1 MKALKK
7 ICTALMLLAFA
18 FVFASC
24 SNGSDSD
31 DDDSSTNGKPS
42 SDSSTNDKPSS
53 VGKNVLAG
61 NFYQYSQKDDKK
73 TKTITYVFKDDTVTE
88 TEVKH
93 PTGESPKTEI
103 TEYKYTCNAN
113 TGLLYLNIVSWTV
126 DGVKMT
132 SMDDVY
138 KYFAKDFDC
147 TVEEAKEQLGDENIF
162 AENISKCYFVK
173 DDGNILL
180 GDYFGDDNVKNNPVN
195 CISWYN
201 ALVYCNTR
209 SIQEKLNPCYA
220 IGGKTDPS
228 KWGDVPTSNNIT
240 WNAATCDFTANGY
253 RLPTEAEWE
262 WAARGGESYTYAG
275 SYDVNDVAWYTE
287 NTNDTGTRDVKTKKA
302 NGYRL
307 YDMSGN
313 VWEWCWDWYGSIS
326 SDTEGSGPASGSNRC
341 QRGGSWHN
349 YADNA
354 QVAGRGGSFPLIRGY
369 YYGFRLVRNAN

>member
-24 SNGSDSD
+24 SSGSDSD
-31 DDDSSTNGKPS
+31 DDGSSTKVLP
-42 SDSSTNDKPSS
+42 PS

-88 TEVKH
+88 TEVKQ

-138 KYFAKDFDC
+138 KYF
-147 TVEEAKEQLGDENIF
+147 EKEYLGDENMFNEI
-162 AENISKCYFVK
+162 ISKCYFVK

-180 GDYFGDDNVKNNPVN
+180 GDYFDDDEDVEVSKFVYAEDAALRVN
-195 CISWYN
+195 FD
-201 ALVYCNTR
+201 
-209 SIQEKLNPCYA
+209 
-220 IGGKTDPS
+220 GGKIELNGATEASWKIELDAKAKS
-228 KWGDVPTSNNIT
+228 FSGKEVKGSYTVKEKATKTLMELNGYDKSNE
-240 WNAATCDFTANGY
+240 ANGY
-253 RLPTEAEWE
+253 ITINFSKLPATLTSAP
-262 WAARGGESYTYAG
+262 YNMT
-275 SYDVNDVAWYTE
+275 
-287 NTNDTGTRDVKTKKA
+287 TGTEYKFIFDPDCDEYKK
-302 NGYRL
+302 L
-307 YDMSGN
+307 
-313 VWEWCWDWYGSIS
+313 
-326 SDTEGSGPASGSNRC
+326 
-341 QRGGSWHN
+341 
-349 YADNA
+349 
-354 QVAGRGGSFPLIRGY
+354 
-369 YYGFRLVRNAN
+369 

>member
-42 SDSSTNDKPSS
+42 SDSSTNGLLPS

-88 TEVKH
+88 TEVKQ
-93 PTGESPKTEI
+93 PTGESPKTQI

-113 TGLLYLNIVSWTV
+113 TGLLSLNVVSFTI

-180 GDYFGDDNVKNNPVN
+180 GDYFGDDEDVEVSKFD
-195 CISWYN
+195 YAEN
-201 ALVYCNTR
+201 AALR
-209 SIQEKLNPCYA
+209 ADFDGEKIKLNGDTKDFWKIELDA
-220 IGGKTDPS
+220 KAKTFSGNEIKGSYTVKEKATKTLKDLNGYD
-228 KWGDVPTSNNIT
+228 KSNE
-240 WNAATCDFTANGY
+240 ANGY
-253 RLPTEAEWE
+253 ITIKFSKLPETLTSAPY
-262 WAARGGESYTYAG
+262 SMT
-275 SYDVNDVAWYTE
+275 T
-287 NTNDTGTRDVKTKKA
+287 
-302 NGYRL
+302 
-307 YDMSGN
+307 
-313 VWEWCWDWYGSIS
+313 
-326 SDTEGSGPASGSNRC
+326 DTEYKFIFDPDC
-341 QRGGSWHN
+341 DE
-349 YADNA
+349 YKK
-354 QVAGRGGSFPLIRGY
+354 L
-369 YYGFRLVRNAN
+369 

>member
-42 SDSSTNDKPSS
+42 S
-53 VGKNVLAG
+53 VGENVLAG
-61 NFYQYSQKDDKK
+61 NSYQYSQKDDKK

-88 TEVKH
+88 TEVKQ

-147 TVEEAKEQLGDENIF
+147 TVEEAKEQLGDENMFNEI
-162 AENISKCYFVK
+162 ISKCYFVK

-180 GDYFGDDNVKNNPVN
+180 GDYFDDDKDVEVSKFV
-195 CISWYN
+195 YAEN
-201 ALVYCNTR
+201 AALR
-209 SIQEKLNPCYA
+209 ADFDGEKIKLNGDTKDFWKIELDA
-220 IGGKTDPS
+220 KAKTFSGNEIKGSYTVKEKATKTLKDLNGYD
-228 KWGDVPTSNNIT
+228 KSNE
-240 WNAATCDFTANGY
+240 ANGY
-253 RLPTEAEWE
+253 ITIKFSKLPETLTSAPY
-262 WAARGGESYTYAG
+262 SMT
-275 SYDVNDVAWYTE
+275 T
-287 NTNDTGTRDVKTKKA
+287 
-302 NGYRL
+302 
-307 YDMSGN
+307 
-313 VWEWCWDWYGSIS
+313 
-326 SDTEGSGPASGSNRC
+326 DTEYKFIFDPDC
-341 QRGGSWHN
+341 DE
-349 YADNA
+349 YKK
-354 QVAGRGGSFPLIRGY
+354 L
-369 YYGFRLVRNAN
+369 

>member
-42 SDSSTNDKPSS
+42 SDSSTNGKPSSDSSTNVLPPS

-61 NFYQYSQKDDKK
+61 NSYQYSQKDDKK

-88 TEVKH
+88 TEVKQ
-93 PTGESPKTEI
+93 PTGESPKTQI
-103 TEYKYTCNAN
+103 WEYKYTCNAN
-113 TGLLYLNIVSWTV
+113 TGLLSLKAVSFTV

-180 GDYFGDDNVKNNPVN
+180 GDYFGDDKDVEGSEFVYAENVALRVDFDDEEIELNVAKRD
-195 CISWYN
+195 SWE
-201 ALVYCNTR
+201 
-209 SIQEKLNPCYA
+209 IKLNA
-220 IGGKTDPS
+220 KEKTFSGKEIEGSYTVKTATKTLKDLN
-228 KWGDVPTSNNIT
+228 GDYKLNEE
-240 WNAATCDFTANGY
+240 NGY
-253 RLPTEAEWE
+253 ITINFANLPATLKSEP
-262 WAARGGESYTYAG
+262 Y
-275 SYDVNDVAWYTE
+275 NMK
-287 NTNDTGTRDVKTKKA
+287 TGTEYKFIFNPNCDEYKK
-302 NGYRL
+302 L
-307 YDMSGN
+307 
-313 VWEWCWDWYGSIS
+313 
-326 SDTEGSGPASGSNRC
+326 
-341 QRGGSWHN
+341 
-349 YADNA
+349 
-354 QVAGRGGSFPLIRGY
+354 
-369 YYGFRLVRNAN
+369 

>member
-31 DDDSSTNGKPS
+31 DDDSSTNGLLP
-42 SDSSTNDKPSS
+42 S

-88 TEVKH
+88 TEVKQ

-138 KYFAKDFDC
+138 KYFAKDNGC
-147 TVEEAKEQLGDENIF
+147 TVAEAKEYLGDENMF
-162 AENISKCYFVK
+162 AEKISVCYFVK

-180 GDYFGDDNVKNNPVN
+180 GDYFDDDEDVEVSKFVYAEEP
-195 CISWYN
+195 
-201 ALVYCNTR
+201 ALR
-209 SIQEKLNPCYA
+209 ADFDGEKIKLNGDTKA
-220 IGGKTDPS
+220 SWKIELDAKAKTFSGNEIKGSYTVKEKATKTLKDLNGYD
-228 KWGDVPTSNNIT
+228 KSNE
-240 WNAATCDFTANGY
+240 ANGY
-253 RLPTEAEWE
+253 ITIKFSKLPETLTSAPY
-262 WAARGGESYTYAG
+262 SMT
-275 SYDVNDVAWYTE
+275 T
-287 NTNDTGTRDVKTKKA
+287 
-302 NGYRL
+302 
-307 YDMSGN
+307 
-313 VWEWCWDWYGSIS
+313 
-326 SDTEGSGPASGSNRC
+326 DTEYKFIFDPDC
-341 QRGGSWHN
+341 DE
-349 YADNA
+349 YKK
-354 QVAGRGGSFPLIRGY
+354 L
-369 YYGFRLVRNAN
+369 

>member
-31 DDDSSTNGKPS
+31 DDDSSTNGL
-42 SDSSTNDKPSS
+42 PSS

-88 TEVKH
+88 TEVKQ
-93 PTGESPKTEI
+93 PTGESPKTQI

-138 KYFAKDFDC
+138 KYFAKDNGC
-147 TVEEAKEQLGDENIF
+147 TVAEAKEYLGDENMFNEI
-162 AENISKCYFVK
+162 ISKCYFVK

-180 GDYFGDDNVKNNPVN
+180 GDYFDDDEDVEVSKFVYAEDAALRVNFDGEKIELNVATKA
-195 CISWYN
+195 SWKIELDAKAQTFSGKEIEGSYT
-201 ALVYCNTR
+201 VK
-209 SIQEKLNPCYA
+209 EKATKTLKDLNGYD
-220 IGGKTDPS
+220 K
-228 KWGDVPTSNNIT
+228 SNE
-240 WNAATCDFTANGY
+240 ANGY
-253 RLPTEAEWE
+253 ITIKFSKLPATLTSAPY
-262 WAARGGESYTYAG
+262 SMT
-275 SYDVNDVAWYTE
+275 T
-287 NTNDTGTRDVKTKKA
+287 
-302 NGYRL
+302 
-307 YDMSGN
+307 
-313 VWEWCWDWYGSIS
+313 
-326 SDTEGSGPASGSNRC
+326 DTEYKFIFDPDC
-341 QRGGSWHN
+341 DE
-349 YADNA
+349 YKK
-354 QVAGRGGSFPLIRGY
+354 L
-369 YYGFRLVRNAN
+369 

>member
-42 SDSSTNDKPSS
+42 SDSSTNVLPPS

-61 NFYQYSQKDDKK
+61 NSYQYSQKDDKK

-88 TEVKH
+88 TEVKQ

-103 TEYKYTCNAN
+103 TEYKYTYNAN

-126 DGVKMT
+126 DGEKMT

-147 TVEEAKEQLGDENIF
+147 TVEEAKEQLGDENMF
-162 AENISKCYFVK
+162 AENISVCYFVK

-180 GDYFGDDNVKNNPVN
+180 GDYFDDDKDVEVSKFVYAEDAALRVNFDGEKIELNVATKA
-195 CISWYN
+195 SWKIELDAKAKTFSGKEIEGSYT
-201 ALVYCNTR
+201 VK
-209 SIQEKLNPCYA
+209 EKATKTLKDLNGYD
-220 IGGKTDPS
+220 K
-228 KWGDVPTSNNIT
+228 SNE
-240 WNAATCDFTANGY
+240 ANGY
-253 RLPTEAEWE
+253 ITIKFSKLPATLTSAPY
-262 WAARGGESYTYAG
+262 SMT
-275 SYDVNDVAWYTE
+275 T
-287 NTNDTGTRDVKTKKA
+287 
-302 NGYRL
+302 
-307 YDMSGN
+307 
-313 VWEWCWDWYGSIS
+313 
-326 SDTEGSGPASGSNRC
+326 DTEYKFIFDPDC
-341 QRGGSWHN
+341 DE
-349 YADNA
+349 YKK
-354 QVAGRGGSFPLIRGY
+354 L
-369 YYGFRLVRNAN
+369 